1 MCHAN
6 QAHGLTP
13 DLRRMTADTHKEFKD
28 IVLHGARRFSGM
40 PQWDDVLSD
49 ADADAVHAYLISE
62 AWKAYDAQQAG
73 IKLIQEPTATQTAH

>member
-28 IVLHGARRFSGM
+28 IVLKGARRFSGM
-40 PQWDDVLSD
+40 PQWDDVLSE
-49 ADADAVHAYLISE
+49 ADVEAIHAYLISE
-62 AWKAYDAQQAG
+62 AWKAYDAQQTG
-73 IKLIQEPTATQTAH
+73 TKLDEGPKATQMAH